1 MPPFQGV
8 LPNILTIQQK
18 LNLEKAKKACDG
30 SIFCEGW
37 QEQKA
42 DWKSKQ
48 QDALIGKAKLQCAAF
63 GDCGDI
69 ERWDKLFEDSMY
81 YPAVVNQVRSVYPN
95 LNDQQVYQIAD
106 EYIKES
112 REEYSGFTR
121 RAIANVIVM
130 ATSRGKNASAIR
142 TTGGGKNAQHASE
155 AAREAAKVKLD
166 AAQAQM
172 AQAKANG
179 ATKKE
184 KAEIQRQIDHW
195 RNKYQNS
202 GENHSM
208 KPKGNR

>member
-1 MPPFQGV
+1 
-8 LPNILTIQQK
+8 
-18 LNLEKAKKACDG
+18 
-30 SIFCEGW
+30 
-37 QEQKA
+37 
-42 DWKSKQ
+42 
-48 QDALIGKAKLQCAAF
+48 
-63 GDCGDI
+63 
-69 ERWDKLFEDSMY
+69 
-81 YPAVVNQVRSVYPN
+81 
-95 LNDQQVYQIAD
+95 
-106 EYIKES
+106 
-112 REEYSGFTR
+112 
-121 RAIANVIVM
+121 M
-130 ATSRGKNASAIR
+130 ATSRGKSASEIR